1 MSKIKMTYIVDDDAI
16 FVFVLKKLLE
26 KNGNFGK
33 MIDFKNGNDAIDVLF
48 SDQSELPCVILLDLN
63 MPIIDGWQFLDQL
76 EDSELKDELN
86 VYIMSSSI
94 DRTDIEKSK
103 NYSIVKDFISKPV
116 NGDKLEKILSE
127 IQ

>member
-1 MSKIKMTYIVDDDAI
+1 MTYIVDDDAI

>member
-1 MSKIKMTYIVDDDAI
+1 MSKIKMTYIIDDDAI

-26 KNGNFGK
+26 KNGNFGN
-33 MIDFKNGNDAIDVLF
+33 MIDFKNGNDAIDILF
-48 SDQSELPCVILLDLN
+48 SKESELPCVILLDLN

-76 EDSELKDELN
+76 EDSELKDQLN

-103 NYSIVKDFISKPV
+103 TYSIVKDFISKPV
-116 NGDKLEKILSE
+116 NADKLNKILEE
-127 IQ
+127 IN

>member
-33 MIDFKNGNDAIDVLF
+33 MVDFKNGNDAIDILF
-48 SDQSELPCVILLDLN
+48 SKESQLPCVILLDLN

-76 EDSELKDELN
+76 EDSELKEQLN

-94 DRTDIEKSK
+94 DRSDIEKSK

-116 NGDKLEKILSE
+116 NADKLDKILSE
-127 IQ
+127 IN

>member
-1 MSKIKMTYIVDDDAI
+1 MTYIVDDDTI

-48 SDQSELPCVILLDLN
+48 GSESELPCVILLDLN
-63 MPIIDGWQFLDQL
+63 MPILDGWQFLDQL
-76 EDSELKDELN
+76 EDSKLKDQLN

-94 DRTDIEKSK
+94 DRSDIDKSK
-103 NYSIVKDFISKPV
+103 KYSIVKDFISKPV
-116 NGDKLEKILSE
+116 NADKLDKILSDLS
-127 IQ
+127 

>member
-1 MSKIKMTYIVDDDAI
+1 MTYIVDDDVI

-33 MIDFKNGNDAIDVLF
+33 MIDFKNGNDAIDILF
-48 SDQSELPCVILLDLN
+48 SKESQLPCVILLDLN

-76 EDSELKDELN
+76 EDSVLKDQLN

-94 DRTDIEKSK
+94 DRSDIEKSK

-116 NGDKLEKILSE
+116 NADKLDKILSE
-127 IQ
+127 IN

>member
-1 MSKIKMTYIVDDDAI
+1 MTYIIDDDAI

-26 KNGNFGK
+26 KNGNFGN
-33 MIDFKNGNDAIDVLF
+33 MIDFKNGNDAIDILF
-48 SDQSELPCVILLDLN
+48 SKESELPCVILLDLN

-76 EDSELKDELN
+76 EDSELKDQLN

-103 NYSIVKDFISKPV
+103 TYSIVKDFISKPV
-116 NGDKLEKILSE
+116 NADKLNKILEE
-127 IQ
+127 IN

>member
-1 MSKIKMTYIVDDDAI
+1 MSKIKMTYIIDDDAI

-26 KNGNFGK
+26 KNGNFGNI
-33 MIDFKNGNDAIDVLF
+33 IDFKNGNDAIDILF
-48 SDQSELPCVILLDLN
+48 SKQSELPCVILLDLN

-76 EDSELKDELN
+76 EDSDLKDQLN

-103 NYSIVKDFISKPV
+103 TYSIVKDFISKPV
-116 NGDKLEKILSE
+116 NADKLNKILEE
-127 IQ
+127 IN

>member
-1 MSKIKMTYIVDDDAI
+1 MSKIKMTYIIDDDAI

-33 MIDFKNGNDAIDVLF
+33 MIDFKNGNDAIDILF
-48 SDQSELPCVILLDLN
+48 SKQSELPCVILLDLN

-76 EDSELKDELN
+76 EDSELKNELN

-103 NYSIVKDFISKPV
+103 TYSIVKDFISKPV
-116 NGDKLEKILSE
+116 NADKLNKILEE
-127 IQ
+127 IN

>member
-1 MSKIKMTYIVDDDAI
+1 MTYIVDDDAI

-26 KNGNFGK
+26 KNGNFGR
-33 MIDFKNGNDAIDVLF
+33 MVDFKNGNDAIDILF
-48 SDQSELPCVILLDLN
+48 SKESQLPCVILLDLN

-76 EDSELKDELN
+76 EDSELKEQLN

-94 DRTDIEKSK
+94 DRSDIEKSK

-116 NGDKLEKILSE
+116 NADKLDKILSE
-127 IQ
+127 IN

>member
-1 MSKIKMTYIVDDDAI
+1 MTYIVDDDVI

-33 MIDFKNGNDAIDVLF
+33 MVDFKNGNDAIDILF
-48 SDQSELPCVILLDLN
+48 SKESQLPCVILLDLN

-76 EDSELKDELN
+76 EDSELKEQLN

-94 DRTDIEKSK
+94 DRSDIEKSK

-116 NGDKLEKILSE
+116 NADKLDKILSE
-127 IQ
+127 IN

>member
-1 MSKIKMTYIVDDDAI
+1 MSKIKMTYIVDDDTI

-48 SDQSELPCVILLDLN
+48 GSESELPCVILLDLN
-63 MPIIDGWQFLDQL
+63 MPILDGWQFLDQL
-76 EDSELKDELN
+76 EDSKLKDQLN

-94 DRTDIEKSK
+94 DRSDIDKSK
-103 NYSIVKDFISKPV
+103 KYSIVKDFISKPV
-116 NGDKLEKILSE
+116 NADKLDKILSDLS
-127 IQ
+127 

>member
-1 MSKIKMTYIVDDDAI
+1 MSKVKMTYIVDDDSI

-33 MIDFKNGNDAIDVLF
+33 MIDFKNGNDAIDILF
-48 SDQSELPCVILLDLN
+48 SKESQLPCVILLDLN

-76 EDSELKDELN
+76 EDSVLKDQLN

-116 NGDKLEKILSE
+116 NADKLEKILSE
-127 IQ
+127 IN

>member
-1 MSKIKMTYIVDDDAI
+1 MSKIKMTYIVDDDVI

-33 MIDFKNGNDAIDVLF
+33 MIDFKNGNDAIDILF
-48 SDQSELPCVILLDLN
+48 SKESQLPCVILLDLN

-76 EDSELKDELN
+76 EDSVLKDQLN

-94 DRTDIEKSK
+94 DRSDIEKSK

-116 NGDKLEKILSE
+116 NADKLDKILSE
-127 IQ
+127 IN

>member
-1 MSKIKMTYIVDDDAI
+1 MSKVKMTYIVDDDSI
-16 FVFVLKKLLE
+16 FVFVLRKLLE

-33 MIDFKNGNDAIDVLF
+33 MVDFKNGNDAIDILF
-48 SDQSELPCVILLDLN
+48 SKESELPCVILLDLN

-76 EDSELKDELN
+76 EDSALKDQLN

-94 DRTDIEKSK
+94 DRSDIEKSK

-116 NGDKLEKILSE
+116 NADKLEKILSE
-127 IQ
+127 IN

>member
-1 MSKIKMTYIVDDDAI
+1 MTYIVDDDAI

-33 MIDFKNGNDAIDVLF
+33 MVDFKNGNDAIDILF
-48 SDQSELPCVILLDLN
+48 SKESQLPCVILLDLN

-76 EDSELKDELN
+76 EDSELKEQLN

-94 DRTDIEKSK
+94 DRSDIEKSK

-116 NGDKLEKILSE
+116 NADKLDKILSE
-127 IQ
+127 IN

>member
-1 MSKIKMTYIVDDDAI
+1 MTYIIDDDAI

-33 MIDFKNGNDAIDVLF
+33 MIDFKNGNDAIDILF
-48 SDQSELPCVILLDLN
+48 GNESELPCVILLDLN

-103 NYSIVKDFISKPV
+103 TYSIVKDFISKPV
-116 NGDKLEKILSE
+116 NADKLNKILEE
-127 IQ
+127 IN

>member
-1 MSKIKMTYIVDDDAI
+1 MSKIKMTYIIDDDAI

-26 KNGNFGK
+26 KNGNFGN
-33 MIDFKNGNDAIDVLF
+33 MIDFKNGNDAIDILF
-48 SDQSELPCVILLDLN
+48 SKQSELPCVILLDLN

-76 EDSELKDELN
+76 EDSDLKDQLN

-103 NYSIVKDFISKPV
+103 TYSIVKDFISKPV
-116 NGDKLEKILSE
+116 NADKLNKILEE
-127 IQ
+127 IN